1 MLSNCQRNV
10 TKRIKMGDENT
21 NADARGHTVVFVCHC
36 LLNQNAK
43 VEPLAGYPGVFTPLV
58 RLLVD
63 KGVGIVQ
70 LACPEVTHLG
80 VRRPL
85 GTDTR
90 EQYDTPAYRKL
101 CQTIAEEV
109 ATLMHTYER
118 DGYRVACVL
127 GVEGSP
133 SCSVDRVPVINRL
146 GARTAVPG
154 SGLFIEALRAA
165 MGKHDVSVP
174 VMGMPETAEVGDV
187 DAALA
192 RVLSALEG
200 KAGE

>member
-1 MLSNCQRNV
+1 
-10 TKRIKMGDENT
+10 MGDENT
-21 NADARGHTVVFVCHC
+21 SADARSHTVVFVCHC
-36 LLNQNAK
+36 LLNQSAK

-70 LACPEVTHLG
+70 LPCPEVTHLG

-90 EQYDTPAYRKL
+90 EQYDTPAYRKV
-101 CQTIAEEV
+101 CESIAEQIV
-109 ATLMHTYER
+109 ALMRTYER
-118 DGYRVACVL
+118 DGYRVAFVL

-133 SCSVDRVPVINRL
+133 SCSVDRVPVIDRF

-165 MGKHDVSVP
+165 MGKHNVSVP
-174 VMGMPETAEVGDV
+174 VMGVPETEEVGDV
-187 DAALA
+187 DATLA
-192 RVLSALEG
+192 RVLSAL
-200 KAGE
+200 A

>member
-1 MLSNCQRNV
+1 
-10 TKRIKMGDENT
+10 MGAENT
-21 NADARGHTVVFVCHC
+21 SADARSHTVVLVCHC

-43 VEPLAGYPGVFTPLV
+43 VEPLAGYPGLFTPLV

-63 KGVGIVQ
+63 EGVGIVQ
-70 LACPEVTHLG
+70 LPCPEVTHLG

-90 EQYDTPAYRKL
+90 EQYDTPAYRKV
-101 CQTIAEEV
+101 CESIADQV
-109 ATLMHTYER
+109 ATLIGTYER
-118 DGYRVACVL
+118 DGYRVACLL

-133 SCSVDRVPVINRL
+133 SCSVDRVPVLDRL
-146 GARTAVPG
+146 GTRAAVPG

-174 VMGMPETAEVGDV
+174 VIGVSETAEAGDV
-187 DAALA
+187 DATLA
-192 RVLSALEG
+192 RVRSALG
-200 KAGE
+200 RKTG

>member
-1 MLSNCQRNV
+1 
-10 TKRIKMGDENT
+10 MGSEDT
-21 NADARGHTVVFVCHC
+21 GTDARSHTVVFVCHC

-70 LACPEVTHLG
+70 LPCPEVEHLG

-90 EQYDTPAYRKL
+90 EQYDTPEYRKV
-101 CQTIAEEV
+101 CGTVAEQV
-109 ATLMHTYER
+109 VSLMQTYER
-118 DGYRVACVL
+118 NGYRVACVL

-133 SCSVDRVPVINRL
+133 SCSVERVPVLDRH
-146 GARTAVPG
+146 GARTTAAG
-154 SGLFIEALRAA
+154 SGLFIEALRTA
-165 MGKHDVSVP
+165 MDKHNVSVP
-174 VMGMPETAEVGDV
+174 VIGVPETEEVGDV
-187 DAALA
+187 EAAFVRIA
-192 RVLSALEG
+192 SALER
-200 KAGE
+200 EENEL